1 MADQYDVYKKLQE
14 LNSLLRQVNSAIPR
28 TTLGSDYMREIGREM
43 DDLLK
48 KRHLLNAAGS
58 TCPRCNG
65 TGKV

>member
-1 MADQYDVYKKLQE
+1 MADQYDIYKKLQE
-14 LNSLLRQVNSAIPR
+14 LNALLRQVNYEIPR
-28 TTLGSDYMREIGREM
+28 TALGSDYMREIGREM
-43 DDLLK
+43 EEFSK